1 MTLEDAT
8 IARVVSLTDDHFQ
21 SLFHLLA
28 FHDRTLLRN
37 KGMLSRFDGQA
48 IEVAAAVG
56 FLWFNDYF
64 CRRKRLG
71 IGEAACDLQ
80 FNAWVTLALAQ
91 NHPVSNFDEMRLK
104 AATPMAQKL
113 FRPRKVLPSSRTLR
127 HADECEAWCQCY
139 KIFFICP

>member
-1 MTLEDAT
+1 MTLEDAA

-28 FHDRTLLRN
+28 FHHRTLLRN

-56 FLWFNDYF
+56 FLWFDNYF
-64 CRRKRLG
+64 CCRKWLG
-71 IGEAACDLQ
+71 VGEAACDLQ
-80 FNAWVTLALAQ
+80 FNARVTLAVVQ
-91 NHPVSNFDEMRLK
+91 DDPVSNFDEMRLE

-113 FRPRKVLPSSRTLR
+113 FRPRKVLSSSISLR
-127 HADECEAWCQCY
+127 HADECKAWGQCY
-139 KIFFICP
+139 KIFFLCP